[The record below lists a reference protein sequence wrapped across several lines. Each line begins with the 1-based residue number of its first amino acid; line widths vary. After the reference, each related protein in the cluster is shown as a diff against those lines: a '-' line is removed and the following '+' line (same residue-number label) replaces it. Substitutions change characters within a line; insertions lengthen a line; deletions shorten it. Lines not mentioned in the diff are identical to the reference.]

1 MKKFTRRDI
10 LKATVPSSLA
20 MLAMPTIIPSTAF
33 GANDRMRVAV
43 IGINGRGKDH
53 IKGFMSL
60 DNVEVATICDVDNVV
75 LKAGAKAFEEKYNKK
90 VNIEED
96 LRKVYEDKSIDAVS
110 IATPNHWHALAA
122 IWACQAGKDVYVE
135 KPACHN
141 LFEGRKLVEA
151 VTKYNRIV
159 QNGVQLRSSVAIQE
173 AIKHLREGLIGKVY
187 MARGTV
193 YKWRPDIGDLGKSLV
208 PEGLNWNLWQGPAQA
223 REFSKNYVHYNWH
236 WFWEYGNG
244 DVGNQ
249 GIHETDLCMWGLD
262 VGLPETITAAGGK
275 YLWNDCK
282 ETPEVLSTTYNYP
295 KQGKVIQ
302 MEVRPWMTNKE
313 DGVEVGNIF
322 YGDKGYMVI
331 NGYNDYKT
339 YLGKNR
345 EPGPARNAG
354 GDHYKN
360 FIDGFIKTAEEG
372 ALFRGALANGLKL
385 AGLVSVASGTY
396 DWMKENAYYFFGPMW
411 IVRFSATL
419 AGVFTAFA
427 LSMPFDTVKTRLH
440 TMRPLPNGK
449 FELWTIDELKKD
461 HLLSQF
467 E

>member
-1 MKKFTRRDI
+1 MKTFTRRDI

-20 MLAMPTIIPSTAF
+20 LMGMPTIIPSTAF

-53 IKGFMSL
+53 IQGFMKQ
-60 DNVEVATICDVDNVV
+60 DNIEVATLCDVDNVV
-75 LKAGAKAFEEKYNKK
+75 LQAGAKAFEAKYSKK
-90 VNIEED
+90 VNTEGD
-96 LRKVYEDKSIDAVS
+96 LRKVYDDKTIDAVS

-151 VTKYNRIV
+151 ATKYNRIV
-159 QNGVQLRSSVAIQE
+159 QHGVQLRSSLAIQE

-193 YKWRPDIGDLGKSLV
+193 YKWRPDIGDLGKSAV
-208 PEGLNWNLWQGPAQA
+208 PEGLNWDLWQGPAQV
-223 REFSKNYVHYNWH
+223 RDFSKNYVHYNWH

-262 VGLPETITAAGGK
+262 VGLPETITSAGGK

-360 FIDGFIKTAEEG
+360 FVEAVRAKDKSMLNGPVETAHLAASIAHLGNISYRLGRTLHFDPTKETFVNDKE
-372 ALFRGALANGLKL
+372 ANGMLTRKYR
-385 AGLVSVASGTY
+385 A
-396 DWMKENAYYFFGPMW
+396 
-411 IVRFSATL
+411 
-419 AGVFTAFA
+419 
-427 LSMPFDTVKTRLH
+427 PFIIPDKV
-440 TMRPLPNGK
+440 
-449 FELWTIDELKKD
+449 
-461 HLLSQF
+461 
-467 E
+467 

>member
-20 MLAMPTIIPSTAF
+20 MMAIPTIIPSTAF
-33 GANDRMRVAV
+33 GANDRLRVAV

-53 IKGFMSL
+53 IQGFMKQ
-60 DNVEVATICDVDNVV
+60 DNVEVATLCDVDNVV
-75 LKAGAKAFEEKYNKK
+75 LQAGAKDFETKYNKK
-90 VNIEED
+90 VNTEQD
-96 LRKVYEDKSIDAVS
+96 LRRVYDDKSIDAVS

-141 LFEGRKLVEA
+141 LYEGRKLVEA
-151 VTKYNRIV
+151 ATKYNRIV
-159 QNGVQLRSSVAIQE
+159 QHGVQLRSSLAIQE

-193 YKWRPDIGDLGKSLV
+193 YKWRPDIGNLGKSPV
-208 PEGLNWNLWQGPAQA
+208 PDGLNWDLWQGPAQV
-223 REFSKNYVHYNWH
+223 RDFSKNYVHYNWH
-236 WFWEYGNG
+236 WFWDYGNG
-244 DVGNQ
+244 DIGNQ
-249 GIHETDLCMWGLD
+249 GIHKTDLCMWGLD
-262 VGLPETITAAGGK
+262 VGLPEEITSAGGK

-282 ETPEVLSTTYNYP
+282 ETPEVLTSTYNYP

-302 MEVRPWMTNKE
+302 FEVRPWMTNKE

-339 YLGKNR
+339 FLGRNR
-345 EPGPARNAG
+345 EPGPARKEG

-360 FIDGFIKTAEEG
+360 FIDAVRTKDKKVLNGPVETAYLAASIAHLGNISYRLGRTLHFDPTKELFIGDKE
-372 ALFRGALANGLKL
+372 ANAMLTRKYR
-385 AGLVSVASGTY
+385 VP
-396 DWMKENAYYFFGPMW
+396 F
-411 IVRFSATL
+411 IVPEK
-419 AGVFTAFA
+419 V
-427 LSMPFDTVKTRLH
+427 
-440 TMRPLPNGK
+440 
-449 FELWTIDELKKD
+449 
-461 HLLSQF
+461 
-467 E
+467 

>member
-20 MLAMPTIIPSTAF
+20 MMAIPTIIPSTAF

-53 IKGFMSL
+53 IKGFMAQ
-60 DNVEVATICDVDNVV
+60 DNVEVATLCDVDNVV
-75 LKAGAKAFEEKYNKK
+75 LKAGAKAFEEKYSKK
-90 VNIEED
+90 VSIEED

-141 LFEGRKLVEA
+141 IFEGRKLVEA
-151 VTKYNRIV
+151 ATKYNRIV
-159 QNGVQLRSSVAIQE
+159 QHGVQLRSSVAMQE

-193 YKWRPDIGDLGKSLV
+193 YKWRPDIGDLGKSPI
-208 PEGLNWNLWQGPAQA
+208 PEGLNWDLWQGPAQA

-236 WFWEYGNG
+236 WFWDYGNG

-331 NGYNDYKT
+331 NGYSDYKT

-360 FIDGFIKTAEEG
+360 FIDAVRAKDKSILNGPIETGHLAASIAHLGNISYRLGRTLHFDPSKETFIGDKE
-372 ALFRGALANGLKL
+372 ANAML
-385 AGLVSVASGTY
+385 
-396 DWMKENAYYFFGPMW
+396 
-411 IVRFSATL
+411 
-419 AGVFTAFA
+419 
-427 LSMPFDTVKTRLH
+427 TRKY
-440 TMRPLPNGK
+440 RAPYVVPDK
-449 FELWTIDELKKD
+449 V
-461 HLLSQF
+461 
-467 E
+467 